1 MNKIKIILVS
11 LFVVVLIILLSVFR
25 CTISSYIDLVD
36 DYYIDTWK
44 GQDYHFLCAPNGIL
58 LITAHI
64 LDYDYDSNF
73 IIVAQRPWN
82 IFYNFNTTI
91 DEERRNF
98 KQSKFVQ
105 YWIVT
110 NKERCIVRN
119 DSIIQLGYSANVFGP
134 FQKEEF
140 QHQRKEMGV
149 PDSLHLKY

>member
-1 MNKIKIILVS
+1 MKIKIILVS
-11 LFVVVLIILLSVFR
+11 LFVVVLITLFSVFR
-25 CTISSYIDLVD
+25 STNSIYIDLVD
-36 DYYIDTWK
+36 DYHIYTWD
-44 GQDYHFLCAPNGIL
+44 GPDWHYLCDPNGNF

-73 IIVAQRPWN
+73 IIVAQRPWDNSFNLN
-82 IFYNFNTTI
+82 ITY
-91 DEERRNF
+91 EERRRNF

-110 NKERCIVRN
+110 NKEKCIVRN